1 MPSSTAEPGG
11 APGGATDVPGQSVDE
26 PIKAIPVR
34 HPGRWVA
41 SGVLLVLVAMLV
53 HTLFFSHVKRGAQVE
68 SRFQWNV
75 VGQYIFS
82 PPILRGLVVTIE
94 LTVIAMAAGIFLG
107 VVLAVMRLSASWLLS
122 STSWVYIWFF
132 RGTPVLVQLLF
143 WYVGISYL
151 FPQLGL
157 GVPFGPTFLHLNANV
172 LVTPFLAAV
181 IGLSLNEGAYMA
193 EIVRAGILS
202 VDEGQVEAAQSI
214 GMRRTQALR
223 LIILPQAM
231 RIIIPPT
238 GNEVI
243 SMLKTSSLASVVT
256 VAELLYAAQAI
267 YSRTYQTVPLL
278 IVASLW
284 YLFLTSILTVGQYFV
299 ERRYS
304 RGAARPRTPRLFT
317 VLARNLF
324 VLRPRD
330 SPVDGP
336 TATSS
341 QLPSTAPGGTR

>member
-1 MPSSTAEPGG
+1 M
-11 APGGATDVPGQSVDE
+11 VDE

-41 SGVLLVLVAMLV
+41 SAVLLVLVAMMV
-53 HTLFFSHVKRGAQVE
+53 HTLFFSSVRRGGQLE

-75 VGQYIFS
+75 VGQYFFS
-82 PPILRGLVVTIE
+82 TPILKGLVVTIE
-94 LTVIAMAAGIFLG
+94 LTVIAMAAGILLG
-107 VVLAVMRLSASWLLS
+107 VVLAIMRLSASWLLS

-151 FPQLGL
+151 FPQLSL
-157 GVPFGPTFLHLNANV
+157 GVPFGPSVAHLNANA

-202 VDEGQVEAAQSI
+202 VDEGQIEAAQSI

-223 LIILPQAM
+223 LVILPQAM

-267 YSRTYQTVPLL
+267 YSRTYETVPLL
-278 IVASLW
+278 IVASIW
-284 YLFLTSILTVGQYFV
+284 YLILTSILTVGQYFV
-299 ERRYS
+299 ERRYA
-304 RGAARPRTPRLFT
+304 RGRPAL
-317 VLARNLF
+317 
-324 VLRPRD
+324 
-330 SPVDGP
+330 GP
-336 TATSS
+336 PGSS
-341 QLPSTAPGGTR
+341 S